1 MIWKVELPL
10 LARAEIFPKARQF
23 CWSDSKIWTAPMM
36 RGWNVLKNK
45 AVLMISPEDLNC
57 LYNHELRF
65 LQKCP
70 IFNEAIW
77 TFELS
82 PLSWSIILSNKR
94 QFWWCV
100 LKVWP
105 SPIITKWN
113 FDRTVLM
120 SLEKFICP
128 YYHHLAHTM
137 KFLQKI
143 KPSLEIDL
151 NIWPTPRIMSWNF
164 CKNIEVLI
172 MSLEKLNCTYYQP
185 QCWSF
190 QRRIWT
196 CHI

>member
-1 MIWKVELPL
+1 MFSKI
-10 LARAEIFPKARQF
+10 RQF
-23 CWSDSKIWTAPMM
+23 WWYHLKIWTA
-36 RGWNVLKNK
+36 
-45 AVLMISPEDLNC
+45 SE
-57 LYNHELRF
+57 F

-70 IFNEAIW
+70 IFNEVIW
-77 TFELS
+77 TIE
-82 PLSWSIILSNKR
+82 LSWSIILSNKR
-94 QFWWCV
+94 QFWWCL

-113 FDRTVLM
+113 FDRRALM

-137 KFLQKI
+137 KFSQKI
-143 KPSLEIDL
+143 KPSSEIDL

-190 QRRIWT
+190 QRRI
-196 CHI
+196 